1 MHSKARIGG
10 TQILVKR
17 AMIHVYVYFKILLTC
32 IFLLFILWY
41 TMLKVSLHA
50 EDYYLVIENDNT
62 NFGDIFFLPLLPFF
76 LLCQMLNCSNFKTRL
91 AQVLAKK
98 DHEKHQHAK
107 KCGHPRKGNKKGQ
120 CSSTTVPV
128 NKHAVSLKC
137 YYDQKNVN
145 TKVTQVRT

>member
-1 MHSKARIGG
+1 
-10 TQILVKR
+10 
-17 AMIHVYVYFKILLTC
+17 
-32 IFLLFILWY
+32 
-41 TMLKVSLHA
+41 
-50 EDYYLVIENDNT
+50 
-62 NFGDIFFLPLLPFF
+62 
-76 LLCQMLNCSNFKTRL
+76 MLNCSNFKTRL

-120 CSSTTVPV
+120 CSSRTIPV

-145 TKVTQVRT
+145 TKVTQVRTWSEPNYQKYMYEHVHRNDCYFKQENNSI

>member
-1 MHSKARIGG
+1 MHSQARIGG
-10 TQILVKR
+10 TQILVKH
-17 AMIHVYVYFKILLTC
+17 AMIQVYVYFKILLTC

-50 EDYYLVIENDNT
+50 EDYYLVIENDNP
-62 NFGDIFFLPLLPFF
+62 NFADIFFLPLLPFS

-98 DHEKHQHAK
+98 DDKKHQHAK
-107 KCGHPRKGNKKGQ
+107 KCGHPRNGQ

-145 TKVTQVRT
+145 TNVTQVRT